1 MFGSTSN
8 GSLRSQLKRAKDAA
22 TELREKLKEM
32 EEVPSRITKKWLEE
46 KLHQYYAAHPRVRA
60 RLFVLAADHN
70 KAMQRMAD
78 LEKAEDDGAE
88 LAELTK
94 ALGKLRQSRSETR
107 AAKAK
112 VTCLTSDVIAK
123 DDEIT
128 AARAV
133 IKDLK
138 LQLKSAQAQAPSVSS
153 GIRPT
158 GTSDLSE
165 KPCQKRRTN
174 KEGGVT
180 NIYHVAN
187 LHNGSGQIPQQL
199 EPQKPEV
206 NPMLEGLVQELQL
219 HRMLKRTRESA
230 MVSPLLNSMPSLN
243 YTQYN
248 QPSMKSQIARM
259 LQCHGL

>member
-8 GSLRSQLKRAKDAA
+8 GSLRSQLKRAKDVA
-22 TELREKLKEM
+22 TELREKLKEID
-32 EEVPSRITKKWLEE
+32 EVPSRSTKKWSED
-46 KLHQYYAAHPRVRA
+46 KLAQYYAAHPRVRA
-60 RLFVLAADHN
+60 RLFVLAAVHN
-70 KAMQRMAD
+70 KAVQRMSELGNA
-78 LEKAEDDGAE
+78 KDDDSE
-88 LAELTK
+88 LAELTN

-112 VTCLTSDVIAK
+112 VACLTSDVVAK

-128 AARAV
+128 ALAAA

-153 GIRPT
+153 GMSPT
-158 GTSDLSE
+158 GTGDLSE

-187 LHNGSGQIPQQL
+187 LHNGSGRSPQQQ
-199 EPQKPEV
+199 ESQKPDA
-206 NPMLEGLVQELQL
+206 NPMLEELVQELQL
-219 HRMLKRTRESA
+219 YRMLKRTRESA
-230 MVSPLLNSMPSLN
+230 MVSPLLNSMPALN

-248 QPSMKSQIARM
+248 RPSLKAQIARM
-259 LQCHGL
+259 WNCQGL